1 MGNISLSCLL
11 IAKCKQCLLFYAHH
25 DLCKQGRKTMA
36 NKENA
41 VLEHDMKMRHVLRM
55 LCFFSC
61 FLEVEARSFS

>member
-1 MGNISLSCLL
+1 
-11 IAKCKQCLLFYAHH
+11 
-25 DLCKQGRKTMA
+25 MA

>member
-1 MGNISLSCLL
+1 MGNIPLSCLL
-11 IAKCKQCLLFYAHH
+11 IAKCKQCLLFYARH

-61 FLEVEARSFS
+61 FLEVEAQPFS